1 MAIPPASYISSEQEI
16 PRPKDVGILA
26 MEVYFPHRCISEA
39 DLEVFDGVPSGKY
52 TIGLGQEYMACCD
65 DREDINSF
73 ALNAV
78 SGLLERYNID
88 PKSIGRIDVGTE
100 TIIDKSKSVKTT
112 LMDLFSESGNF
123 DIEGIDSKNACYG
136 STAALF
142 NAVNWVESTS
152 WDGRNAIVV
161 GGDIA
166 IYAEGAARPAGGAG
180 AVALL
185 IGPNAPVVVEPIHGN
200 HMTNTYDFYKPRLDS
215 EYPEVDG
222 PVSVTTYTSAL
233 DASYSRFREK
243 TAKAAKKAQLNG
255 HANGNGY
262 ANGNGVANGKESSS
276 FSIENID
283 YAIFHSPYGKQ
294 VQKGFGRLFYNDFLA
309 NPSAPQFANIPSPES
324 ILATSYTASLTDKNL
339 EKTFI
344 GASKATYAKKVE
356 PGMACSKRLGNM
368 YTGSLYGCL
377 ASVLSSVAPSELKG
391 KRLSMFAFGSGCA
404 ASFFTLRVKGDTSE
418 IREKMDLLAR
428 LASMKLVPC
437 QEYVDALTL
446 REKNHN
452 AVNYT
457 PEGSIDNIWPGTYYL
472 ESVDSKFRRK
482 YARAPKA

>member
-1 MAIPPASYISSEQEI
+1 MAIPPASSVSSEQQI

-26 MEVYFPHRCISEA
+26 MEVYFPQRCISEA
-39 DLEVFDGVPSGKY
+39 DLEVFDGVPAGKY

-78 SGLLERYNID
+78 SGLLERYDID

-233 DASYSRFREK
+233 DAAYSRFREK
-243 TAKAAKKAQLNG
+243 TAKAKKAQF
-255 HANGNGY
+255 NGY
-262 ANGNGVANGKESSS
+262 ANVKESQTS
-276 FSIENID
+276 FSIDDID
-283 YAIFHSPYGKQ
+283 YAVFHSPYGKQ
-294 VQKGFGRLFYNDFLA
+294 VQKGLGRLFYNDFLA
-309 NPSAPQFANIPSPES
+309 NPSSPYFANVANPES
-324 ILATSYTASLTDKNL
+324 VLATSYTASLTDKNL

-344 GASKATYAKKVE
+344 GVSKATYAKKVE

-377 ASVLSSVAPSELKG
+377 ASVLSSVTPSELLG

-404 ASFFTLRVKGDTSE
+404 ASFFTLRVKGDTSD

-457 PEGSIDNIWPGTYYL
+457 PEGSIENIWPGTFYL

-482 YARAPKA
+482 YARAPKP